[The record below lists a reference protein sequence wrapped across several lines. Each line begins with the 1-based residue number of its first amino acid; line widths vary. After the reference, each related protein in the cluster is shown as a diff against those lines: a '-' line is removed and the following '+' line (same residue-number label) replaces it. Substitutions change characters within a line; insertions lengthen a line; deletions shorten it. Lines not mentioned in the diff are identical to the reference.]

1 MTIRAFIAIE
11 IDNGIKD
18 RLSEYLNQ
26 LKKTGASVKWV
37 APENIHLT
45 LKFIGYIE
53 EETLPDLNKI
63 ISGAV
68 SCLDS
73 FSISI
78 ENIGAFP
85 NFKKPRVVFVCVQ
98 DKGNNLLNIYERLDK
113 GIERLGIKRE
123 SKKYVGHITLGRIKT
138 QKNISKLTSV
148 LNSGTKCSFGLE
160 KVSYISLMKSKLT
173 SAGPIYTKLNN
184 FMLN

>member
-53 EETLPDLNKI
+53 EETLPEDRK
-63 ISGAV
+63 S
-68 SCLDS
+68 
-73 FSISI
+73 
-78 ENIGAFP
+78 
-85 NFKKPRVVFVCVQ
+85 VV
-98 DKGNNLLNIYERLDK
+98 
-113 GIERLGIKRE
+113 
-123 SKKYVGHITLGRIKT
+123 
-138 QKNISKLTSV
+138 
-148 LNSGTKCSFGLE
+148 
-160 KVSYISLMKSKLT
+160 
-173 SAGPIYTKLNN
+173 
-184 FMLN
+184 